1 MIIFLDYCRQ
11 SFLSCSENSLAKD
24 YSQIR
29 ISNYE
34 KENSKKFPIFDIPEN
49 FFFFF
54 FLNHDFTTKGT
65 WTTIIQ
71 DAEWV
76 RTSLPPKKYP
86 YSGKAPVVELRGMYS
101 HTPPS
106 LNYWNF
112 SIKPKSHLDYFIWVQ
127 FP

>member
-11 SFLSCSENSLAKD
+11 SFLSCSEKD

-49 FFFFF
+49 FFFF
-54 FLNHDFTTKGT
+54 LDCDFTTKGT

-86 YSGKAPVVELRGMYS
+86 YSGEAPGLELRGMYS

-106 LNYWNF
+106 LNY
-112 SIKPKSHLDYFIWVQ
+112 
-127 FP
+127 